1 MTTKRAQDSPVH
13 RVFLWKE
20 LCRSACVFAEFSLSL
35 KDSNFFLV
43 SLDKVDKIDVL
54 LEDSLWCER
63 KTLSSWEVKVP
74 NKWGLTARHSRR
86 VSGTGSILRTRQS
99 LCQLLMSFSS
109 DPYRSSNSSLMATL
123 NWDRAAFFSGSFFSQ

>member
-54 LEDSLWCER
+54 LEDSSVTFSKGVR
-63 KTLSSWEVKVP
+63 
-74 NKWGLTARHSRR
+74 NR
-86 VSGTGSILRTRQS
+86 VNSQDTTE
-99 LCQLLMSFSS
+99 LMPVV
-109 DPYRSSNSSLMATL
+109 DV
-123 NWDRAAFFSGSFFSQ
+123 FFVGPI